1 MWFTRVSIRN
11 PVLATVMM
19 LVLLVLGITAYKRLP
34 VEQFPDVSFPVVMI
48 QTAYPGASPEAVED
62 EVTRR
67 IEEAVN
73 SVAGIKTL
81 TSRSFEGL
89 SLVIIEFQLTV
100 SAQTAAQEVREKVA
114 AVRSQLRDEVKDPV
128 VSRFNPD
135 DQPVISLALTS
146 DTASLRDLTTFAD
159 QRVKRR
165 LETVRGVGQVN
176 LVGGTAR
183 QVNVY
188 LSLPDLVARRIS
200 PQAVVMAV
208 SGENQDVP
216 VGGLEN
222 SAAERV
228 VQLKG
233 RFERPQDLER
243 LIVERRGGK
252 AVLLADVARIQD
264 GEKAKESAAQVDGRP
279 AVALDVIKA
288 RGENTIEVVD
298 EVKRALDELRPQLP
312 PGAAITVVRDGSTGI
327 RNSVRDVQQT
337 LVEGGLLTVLIV
349 FLFLASWR
357 STVITG
363 LTLPISLIGAFAFIY
378 FFGFSLNT
386 LTLMALSIC
395 VGLLIDDAIVVREN
409 IVRHAAMGK
418 DHATAALEGT
428 REIGM
433 AVLATTLSIVA
444 VFLPVGF
451 MGGIIGRFFHQF
463 GLTVVAAI
471 LISMFV
477 SFTLDPM
484 LSAIWRD
491 PQAEGRYGRG
501 PRGRSL
507 AWFNALTGRMAER
520 YERLLGW
527 ALGHRK
533 TVLAIAAASFLGSFP
548 LIALVGTEFV
558 TEPDLNELQLRFTTP
573 VGSSLA
579 LSEAKARQVDAAVRE
594 FPEVRYSYATI
605 NTGQSLGRN
614 SVNMFLQLT
623 PKEERSRSHAQL
635 ARALRERLAR
645 IPGIE
650 VQTLGAFSAFG
661 TQKPIQVSIRG
672 PVQSELERIGA
683 EVDAR
688 MRQVR
693 GLTDLESSNKAAK
706 PALDIR
712 MRRELAS
719 EYGVTLSQVGAA
731 LRPLLAGQES
741 GTWRGPDG
749 EYYDVQVRL
758 PEGSR
763 AGAGDL
769 QQVYV
774 PSARL
779 DQGGAPVMV
788 PLREVAE
795 IVASSIPEQ
804 INRKNQTR
812 EILLSANVAGR
823 PPGDAGTELQS
834 GLAGL
839 RLPPGY
845 QVVMEGATRDMQESA
860 AYAGQALI
868 LAVLFIYFV
877 LAAQFGSFV
886 QPLSIMASL
895 PLALI
900 GVVLALMLFR
910 STLNIFSIIG
920 FIMLMGLVTKNAI
933 LLIDFVNRAR
943 AAGVERAQAILQAG
957 RVRLRPILMTTL
969 AMVFGMM
976 PLALGL
982 GASGE
987 QRAPMGQAVIGGV
1000 LASSLL
1006 TLIVVPVLYT
1016 YIDDAVG
1023 WLKARFGSSGR
1034 PAQPATVQQ
1043 REQPPGPRAP
1053 FAQPET

>member
-1 MWFTRVSIRN
+1 MWFTRISIAN
-11 PVLATVMM
+11 PVLAAVMM
-19 LVLLVLGITAYKRLP
+19 LVLVVLGVTAYKRLP
-34 VEQFPDVSFPVVMI
+34 IEQFPDVSFPVVVV

-67 IEEAVN
+67 VEESVN

-81 TSRSFEGL
+81 SSRSYEGV
-89 SLVIIEFQLTV
+89 SLVIVEFELTV
-100 SAQTAAQEVREKVA
+100 DAQTAAQEVREKVA
-114 AVRSQLRDEVKDPV
+114 AVRAQLRDEVEDPV

-135 DQPVISLALTS
+135 DLPVISVALRS
-146 DTASLRDLTTFAD
+146 RSASLRDLTTFAD

-165 LETVRGVGQVN
+165 LETVRGVGKVS
-176 LVGGTAR
+176 LVGGTER
-183 QVNVY
+183 QVNVD
-188 LSLPDLVARRIS
+188 LSLPELIARRIS
-200 PQAVVMAV
+200 PQAVVAAI
-208 SGENQDVP
+208 SGENQDLP
-216 VGGLEN
+216 VGGLE
-222 SAAERV
+222 SQAAERV

-233 RFERPQDLER
+233 RFERTEDLGR

-252 AVLLADVARIQD
+252 PVLLSELATVQD
-264 GEKAKESAAQVDGRP
+264 GEKVKESGALVDGAA
-279 AVALDVIKA
+279 AVALDVVKA
-288 RGENTIEVVD
+288 RGENTIAVVE
-298 EVKRALDELRPQLP
+298 EVKRALEELRPQLP
-312 PGAAITVVRDGSTGI
+312 PGVSIEVVRDGSISI
-327 RNSVRDVQQT
+327 RNSVRDVQST
-337 LVEGGLLTVLIV
+337 LLEGGLLTILIV

-386 LTLMALSIC
+386 LTLMALSLC

-409 IVRHAAMGK
+409 IVRHTAMGK
-418 DHATAALEGT
+418 DHRSAALEGT
-428 REIGM
+428 REIGL

-491 PQAEGRYGRG
+491 PQAEGRFGGGPIGRM
-501 PRGRSL
+501 L
-507 AWFNALTGRMAER
+507 AWFARLTGWLSER
-520 YERLLGW
+520 YGRLLHW
-527 ALGHRK
+527 ALLHRK
-533 TVLAIAAASFLGSFP
+533 SVIAIALASFFGSFP

-573 VGSSLA
+573 VGSSLE
-579 LSEAKARQVDAAVRE
+579 LTEAKVRQVDAALRE
-594 FPEVRYSYATI
+594 YPQVRYTYATV
-605 NTGQSLGRN
+605 NTGQQLGKN
-614 SVNMFLQLT
+614 SVNMFVQLT
-623 PKEERSRSHAQL
+623 PKEQRALSHAQL
-635 ARALRERLAR
+635 ARGMRGRLAR
-645 IPGIE
+645 IPGVE

-661 TQKPIQVSIRG
+661 TQKPIQVSVRG
-672 PVQSELERIGA
+672 PVQAELDRIAG
-683 EVDAR
+683 EVTGR

-693 GLTDLESSNKAAK
+693 GLIDVESSSKASK
-706 PALDIR
+706 PALDVR
-712 MRRELAS
+712 LRRELAS
-719 EYGVTLSQVGAA
+719 EYGVGLSQVGAA

-749 EYYDVQVRL
+749 EYYDIVVRL
-758 PEGSR
+758 PEGQR
-763 AGAGDL
+763 ANPADL
-769 QQVYV
+769 QQVHV
-774 PSARL
+774 ASART
-779 DQGGAPVMV
+779 DQNGAPVMV
-788 PLREVAE
+788 PLREVADL
-795 IVASSIPEQ
+795 VPATIPEQ

-812 EILLSANVAGR
+812 EILLTANVVGR

-834 GLAGL
+834 SL
-839 RLPPGY
+839 RQLQLPAGY
-845 QVVMEGATRDMQESA
+845 QVVLEGATRDMQESA

-868 LAVLFIYFV
+868 LAVVFIYFV

-886 QPLSIMASL
+886 QPISIMASL

-900 GVVLALMLFR
+900 GVVLALLTFG

-920 FIMLMGLVTKNAI
+920 FVMLMGLVTKNAI
-933 LLIDFVNRAR
+933 LLVDFVNRAR
-943 AAGVERAQAILQAG
+943 AEGTPRVEAVLLAG
-957 RVRLRPILMTTL
+957 RIRLRPILMTTL

-1006 TLIVVPVLYT
+1006 TLVVVPVLYT
-1016 YIDDAVG
+1016 YIDDALTWAKRQLVR
-1023 WLKARFGSSGR
+1023 K
-1034 PAQPATVQQ
+1034 
-1043 REQPPGPRAP
+1043 P
-1053 FAQPET
+1053 FAHEGAA